1 MSQLR
6 SDIIYKRKRNEIE
19 ASEKQY
25 KRIHIATPIQQ
36 YDETESNDE
45 IEEYEE
51 LPTEFSEDEIMKPL
65 SSSDTI
71 IIEDT
76 NTIQDIEVS
85 DQDHWERIMEDWFE
99 MLETENYVPESE
111 NENFE
116 FEFGGRSI
124 HSADDSL
131 AKWKLLDMFNDSLE
145 APVFIV

>member
-19 ASEKQY
+19 VSEKQY

-45 IEEYEE
+45 TESDDEIEEYEE
-51 LPTEFSEDEIMKPL
+51 LPTESSEDETMKPL
-65 SSSDTI
+65 SSSDTT

-76 NTIQDIEVS
+76 NMIQDIEVS

-111 NENFE
+111 NE
-116 FEFGGRSI
+116 
-124 HSADDSL
+124 
-131 AKWKLLDMFNDSLE
+131 
-145 APVFIV
+145 